1 MVATRVAITPTS
13 KIEIVLAPQFEHGD
27 RKQILGIPGEA
38 ANDIFLTDLP
48 QMDDNSHASFDY
60 LIQQLAEELDQEG
73 RNKPSWFKTNGMRY
87 AGADIYALYDV
98 WHYHSGDW
106 DAAQGRSVYIP
117 TDSGHT
123 KVKDLQPNPLG
134 MTSGPCIHFAWEN
147 NDKRVRILAYSKRHT
162 PYFRASEPGNNLT
175 SRILA
180 PL

>member
-1 MVATRVAITPTS
+1 
-13 KIEIVLAPQFEHGD
+13 
-27 RKQILGIPGEA
+27 
-38 ANDIFLTDLP
+38 
-48 QMDDNSHASFDY
+48 MDDNSRASFDY

-73 RNKPSWFKTNGMRY
+73 RNKPSWCKTNGMRY